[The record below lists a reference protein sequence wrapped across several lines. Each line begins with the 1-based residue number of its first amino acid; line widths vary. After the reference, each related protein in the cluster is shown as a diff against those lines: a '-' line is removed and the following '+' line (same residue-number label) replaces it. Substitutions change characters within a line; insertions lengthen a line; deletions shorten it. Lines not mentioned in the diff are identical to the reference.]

1 MWAQIVNFFSH
12 PAISTIL
19 IAAISFFNPCKE
31 LKIAQATNSVSN
43 DVNKEKKNTETNK
56 QATKLKSKH
65 VVLTCQRSVRNQ
77 FYNYARIWLSGIILA
92 RQ

>member
-43 DVNKEKKNTETNK
+43 DVNKEKKKTLKQTNK
-56 QATKLKSKH
+56 QPNWKA
-65 VVLTCQRSVRNQ
+65 NM
-77 FYNYARIWLSGIILA
+77 
-92 RQ
+92 